1 MLPNYDEQYVAR
13 LFDQMGPSYDIVNLI
28 SSFGFSEIWRAQCIC
43 NLSIGQGAIV
53 ADLMAGSG
61 ECWSY
66 VNRRTGPNGR
76 IVSVDFSPVMCRR
89 QKRRLD
95 RLGGC
100 PIEIRC
106 ENALSL
112 GLSDGSVDFIVSAF
126 GLKTFNTASLT
137 RLAAETFRVLRNG
150 GSCSFLEISFPD
162 SIFLRMPYRFYVKS
176 VIPLIGRLFL
186 KNIEC
191 YQMLGVY
198 TEAFGSCA
206 RVIKQF
212 QDAGF
217 RVAVKTHFF
226 GCASSI
232 VATKI
237 RV

>member
-1 MLPNYDEQYVAR
+1 MLPNYDEKYVAR
-13 LFDQMGPSYDIVNLI
+13 LFDQMSPSYDVVNLI
-28 SSFGFSEIWRAQCIC
+28 SSFGFSEIWRAQCVR

-66 VNRRTGPNGR
+66 VNRRTGLNGR
-76 IVSVDFSPVMCRR
+76 IFSVDFSPVMCRR

-95 RLGGC
+95 NFTGSVV
-100 PIEIRC
+100 EIRC
-106 ENALSL
+106 ENALLL
-112 GLSDGSVDFIVSAF
+112 GLSDGSVDFVVSAF

-137 RLAAETFRVLRNG
+137 RLAAETFRVLRKG
-150 GSCSFLEISFPD
+150 GTCSFLEISLPD
-162 SIFLRMPYRFYVKS
+162 SIFLRAPYRFYLKF
-176 VIPLIGRLFL
+176 VIPLIGRIFL

-206 RVIKQF
+206 RVAKQF

-226 GCASSI
+226 GCASSL

-237 RV
+237 CV

>member
-13 LFDQMGPSYDIVNLI
+13 LFDQMGPSYDVVNLI
-28 SSFGFSEIWRAQCIC
+28 SSFGFSEIWRAQCVS

-53 ADLMAGSG
+53 ADLMSGSG

-66 VNRRTGPNGR
+66 VNRRTGLNGR
-76 IVSVDFSPVMCRR
+76 IVSVDFSPVMCSR

-95 RLGGC
+95 HLGGST
-100 PIEIRC
+100 IEIRC

-112 GLSDGSVDFIVSAF
+112 GLSDRSVDFIVSAF
-126 GLKTFNTASLT
+126 GLKTFSTASLP
-137 RLAAETFRVLRNG
+137 RLAAEAFRVLRDG
-150 GSCSFLEISFPD
+150 GACSFLEISLPD
-162 SIFLRMPYRFYVKS
+162 LIFLRFLYRFYLKF
-176 VIPLIGRLFL
+176 VIPLIGRIFL

-206 RVIKQF
+206 RVVKQF

-217 RVAVKTHFF
+217 RVVVKTHFF

-237 RV
+237 CI